1 MNRRTRRIE
10 ATVAIT
16 RLVAAAWKGNAFP
29 PSAFTVATTLDKL
42 HRACV
47 KVARM
52 HLDECNG
59 DHEKCARCA
68 GDGKVNVGASHAV
81 PEGFKCNA
89 CGGTGRKTDDEV
101 KAWTTARD
109 RTERRIERMLRDLGF
124 APPTLSSQDVRPTW
138 EIDRDPRGGPLR
150 LFANQAERENGAA
163 SVVLPVEGF

>member
-1 MNRRTRRIE
+1 MM
-10 ATVAIT
+10 T
-16 RLVAAAWKGNAFP
+16 RLVDAAWRAHSPKAFP
-29 PSAFTVATTLDKL
+29 PSASTIATTLDKL

-68 GDGKVNVGASHAV
+68 AHPSKLGPGG
-81 PEGFKCNA
+81 CRA

-101 KAWTTARD
+101 KAWTLARD

-124 APPTLSSQDVRPTW
+124 MPPSLTSRADVPTW

-150 LFANQAERENGAA
+150 LFRNQGERANGAA